1 MPPASASCPGAA
13 AGANAQELSKH
24 AWELAKAGDAEAA
37 LRCHLAATSRADAN
51 VFTYYHR
58 AQTEMQLG
66 LSEDGKRSF
75 ERALSP
81 ASFDAQV
88 ELVPSAA
95 TEAHFQLGKLER
107 DAGNLAIAER
117 HYRASIR
124 LTPGAPG
131 AHVML
136 GVTLRDQGRT
146 PEALAAYTAGLNVQ
160 PAIPAAQYN
169 RAQCLMGAR
178 APRVQRTAQA
188 HTHTPAFAPLHADP
202 PQPFHQRMLLWS
214 DDERHSSARPAVA
227 ELGRRPEALAA
238 MQTAVRIDPKFVV
251 AYSTLG
257 DELSNEGRLEE
268 AIAAFRTVSVLEPS
282 SSAPYY
288 SLGKVGRAGGLS
300 CRRGLPFGLASLRT
314 RTRPSRMAP
323 SALCFARLLLASSSP
338 PFLLLLTSSPPHPH
352 TRPFPGARVEQVF
365 FTQRRLSLAIDAH
378 QTALR
383 LPEASAVPR
392 AYVHNDLGNA
402 LSDATGRQAEV
413 LHHYRKAAALM
424 PQFAEALSNVGTG
437 LKESGRK
444 PGPGSSSSSAR
455 TCAAAAAPQR
465 ISRQHTPLFHP
476 PPQPP

>member
-58 AQTEMQLG
+58 AQTELQLG

-288 SLGKVGRAGGLS
+288 SLGKVGRAEGLS

-352 TRPFPGARVEQVF
+352 RSEE
-365 FTQRRLSLAIDAH
+365 H
-378 QTALR
+378 
-383 LPEASAVPR
+383 
-392 AYVHNDLGNA
+392 
-402 LSDATGRQAEV
+402 
-413 LHHYRKAAALM
+413 
-424 PQFAEALSNVGTG
+424 
-437 LKESGRK
+437 
-444 PGPGSSSSSAR
+444 
-455 TCAAAAAPQR
+455 
-465 ISRQHTPLFHP
+465 
-476 PPQPP
+476 

>member
-1 MPPASASCPGAA
+1 MPKTPQRAVRGGSLTRLMGRWGARGGPITGLGPRPDQSRIEPFTDDRSAEMPPASASCPGAA

-202 PQPFHQRMLLWS
+202 PQPFHQRML
-214 DDERHSSARPAVA
+214 
-227 ELGRRPEALAA
+227 
-238 MQTAVRIDPKFVV
+238 
-251 AYSTLG
+251 
-257 DELSNEGRLEE
+257 
-268 AIAAFRTVSVLEPS
+268 
-282 SSAPYY
+282 
-288 SLGKVGRAGGLS
+288 
-300 CRRGLPFGLASLRT
+300 
-314 RTRPSRMAP
+314 
-323 SALCFARLLLASSSP
+323 
-338 PFLLLLTSSPPHPH
+338 PFLCI
-352 TRPFPGARVEQVF
+352 F
-365 FTQRRLSLAIDAH
+365 
-378 QTALR
+378 
-383 LPEASAVPR
+383 
-392 AYVHNDLGNA
+392 
-402 LSDATGRQAEV
+402 
-413 LHHYRKAAALM
+413 
-424 PQFAEALSNVGTG
+424 
-437 LKESGRK
+437 
-444 PGPGSSSSSAR
+444 
-455 TCAAAAAPQR
+455 
-465 ISRQHTPLFHP
+465 
-476 PPQPP
+476 

>member
-1 MPPASASCPGAA
+1 MPKTPQRAVRGGSLTRLMGRWGAREGPITGLGPRPDQSRIEPFTDDRSAEMPPASASCPGAA

-37 LRCHLAATSRADAN
+37 LRCHLAATSRADVN

-338 PFLLLLTSSPPHPH
+338 PPRLLLASSSPPP
-352 TRPFPGARVEQVF
+352 
-365 FTQRRLSLAIDAH
+365 RRIRIPALSLAPVWSRCSSHSAGS
-378 QTALR
+378 
-383 LPEASAVPR
+383 ASR
-392 AYVHNDLGNA
+392 
-402 LSDATGRQAEV
+402 S
-413 LHHYRKAAALM
+413 M
-424 PQFAEALSNVGTG
+424 
-437 LKESGRK
+437 
-444 PGPGSSSSSAR
+444 R
-455 TCAAAAAPQR
+455 TR
-465 ISRQHTPLFHP
+465 PL
-476 PPQPP
+476 